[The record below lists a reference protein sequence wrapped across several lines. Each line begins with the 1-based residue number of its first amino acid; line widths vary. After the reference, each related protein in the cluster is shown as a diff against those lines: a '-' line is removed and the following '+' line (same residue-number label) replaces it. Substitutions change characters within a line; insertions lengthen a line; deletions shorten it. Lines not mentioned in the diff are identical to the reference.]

1 MEIEIQENKP
11 RIGVAR
17 NLARK
22 LLKDTGLGSP
32 PISLQKLGE
41 YLEAKYNLQLEGI
54 RDFSDKTSGVTIT
67 VDDIPTIAFNKNQG
81 WYRRRFTI
89 AHEIGHY
96 IMKTKH
102 NSIASALDTTDPTES
117 EANEFA
123 AELLMP
129 LQHFKKD
136 CRNGI
141 SSIDEL
147 AERYQVSKEAAGW
160 RLVRSGALGNLK
172 S

>member
-1 MEIEIQENKP
+1 METEIQNKP

-22 LLKDTGLGSP
+22 LLKDAGLGNP
-32 PISLQKLGE
+32 PISLQKLGD
-41 YLEAKYNLQLEGI
+41 YLATKYNLQLEGI
-54 RDFSDKTSGVTIT
+54 KDFSDKTSGATVTVNDT
-67 VDDIPTIAFNKNQG
+67 PTIAFNKNHR

-96 IMKTKH
+96 IMKTGH
-102 NSIASALDTTDPTES
+102 NSIASAINSTDPVES

-129 LQHFKKD
+129 LQQFKKD
-136 CRNGI
+136 CKNGI

-147 AERYQVSKEAAGW
+147 MEKYQVSKEAAGW
-160 RLVRSGALGNLK
+160 RLVHSGALGKL
-172 S
+172 

>member
-1 MEIEIQENKP
+1 METETQNKP

-22 LLKDTGLGSP
+22 LLKDAGLGSP
-32 PISLQKLGE
+32 PISLQKLGD
-41 YLEAKYNLQLEGI
+41 YLETKYNLQLDGI
-54 RDFSDKTSGVTIT
+54 RNFSDKTSGATIT
-67 VDDIPTIAFNKNQG
+67 VNGAPTIAFNKNHG

-96 IMKTKH
+96 IMKTGH
-102 NSIASALDTTDPTES
+102 NSVASALDTTDPIES
-117 EANEFA
+117 EVNEFA

-129 LQHFKKD
+129 LQQFKKD
-136 CRNGI
+136 CKNGI

-147 AERYQVSKEAAGW
+147 VERYQVSKEAAGW
-160 RLVRSGALGNLK
+160 RLVHSGVLGKL
-172 S
+172 

>member
-1 MEIEIQENKP
+1 MEIEAQNKP

-22 LLKDTGLGSP
+22 LLKEAGLDSP
-32 PISLQKLGE
+32 PISLQKLGH
-41 YLEAKYNLQLEGI
+41 YLETKYSLQLKGI
-54 RDFSDKTSGVTIT
+54 RDFSDKTSGATVTVNGGPTIT
-67 VDDIPTIAFNKNQG
+67 FNKNHG

-96 IMKTKH
+96 IMKTGH

-129 LQHFKKD
+129 LQQFKKD
-136 CRNGI
+136 CKNGLD
-141 SSIDEL
+141 SIDEL
-147 AERYQVSKEAAGW
+147 VEKYQVSKEAAGW
-160 RLVRSGALGNLK
+160 RLVHSGILGKL
-172 S
+172 